1 MRLLYNILLHLLFIP
16 ILCYLRRGAFQRL
29 GFLPERVQNIFK
41 GKKIVWVHAASVGE
55 VMGISRMVTELRLNL
70 PEYSILISTITTTGT
85 NIARK
90 LSTMGVIYLP
100 LDLPLVVNRVFEM
113 INPKILVITE
123 TELWPNLI
131 LQAKK
136 KGIKVIIVN
145 GRISEKSIRR
155 YQRIKGLFKKPLE
168 TGVDLFCMQTELDA
182 QRIASLGAPSEKIRV
197 TGSAKFDLGVDIPSP
212 EEIRRF
218 LKEIEITEEKDVLPI
233 ITAGSI
239 REKEEEVILDAYQLI
254 KQQIPD
260 AVLIIAPRHLQ
271 RIEFIK
277 KALSKRNLSYSLRTK
292 RNQKGIGKKEE
303 RAVIILDTIGELLLA
318 YAVSSVA
325 IVGGTFVPVGGHN
338 IIEPVTLGKM
348 VLFGPHVSN
357 YHEASKLLIAA
368 DAAIQVSSA
377 SELADNIIHLLENP
391 DEMSQKGLAGKKF
404 VEENQGAS
412 TRNVEAIKKLITT
425 ESRESTE
432 STESRESRESREK

>member
-1 MRLLYNILLHLLFIP
+1 MHLLYNILLHLFFIP
-16 ILCYLRRGAFQRL
+16 ILCYLRRGILQRL

-41 GKKIVWVHAASVGE
+41 GKKIVWIHAASVGE
-55 VMGISRMVTELRLNL
+55 VMGISRMVTELKLNL

-85 NIARK
+85 DIARK
-90 LSTMGVIYLP
+90 LSAMGVIYLP
-100 LDLPLVVNRVFEM
+100 IDLPLVVNRVLKM
-113 INPKILVITE
+113 VNPKILVITE

-136 KGIKVIIVN
+136 RGIKVIIVN
-145 GRISEKSIRR
+145 GRISEKSIGR
-155 YQRIKGLFKKPLE
+155 YQRIKGLFKKPLG

-182 QRIASLGAPSEKIRV
+182 ERIASLGAPSEKIMV

-212 EEIRRF
+212 EEIKRF
-218 LKEIEITEEKDVLPI
+218 LKEIEIADVLPII

-254 KQQIPD
+254 RQQAPD

-277 KALSKRNLSYSLRTK
+277 KTLQKRNLPYSLRTR
-292 RNQKGIGKKEE
+292 RNQRGIERKEE
-303 RAVIILDTIGELLLA
+303 KAVIILDTIGELLLA

-325 IVGGTFVPVGGHN
+325 VVGGTFVPVGGHN
-338 IIEPVTLGKM
+338 IIEPVALGKM
-348 VLFGPHVSN
+348 VLFGPHVNN
-357 YHEASKLLIAA
+357 YHEASKMLIAA

-377 SELADNIIHLLENP
+377 SGLADKIIHLLENP

-412 TRNVEAIKKLITT
+412 IRNVEAIIK
-425 ESRESTE
+425 
-432 STESRESRESREK
+432 

>member
-1 MRLLYNILLHLLFIP
+1 MHLLYNILLHLLFIP
-16 ILCYLRRGAFQRL
+16 ILCYLRRGIFQRL
-29 GFLPERVQNIFK
+29 GFLPERVRNIFK
-41 GKKIVWVHAASVGE
+41 GKKIIWVHAASVGE
-55 VMGISRMVTELRLNL
+55 VMGISRMVAELKLNL

-100 LDLPLVVNRVFEM
+100 IDLPLVVHRVLGI

-145 GRISEKSIRR
+145 GRISEKSIGR
-155 YQRIKGLFKKPLE
+155 YQKIKWLFKKPLG

-182 QRIASLGAPSEKIRV
+182 QRIASLGAPSEKIMV
-197 TGSAKFDLGVDIPSP
+197 TGSTKFDLGVDVPCP

-239 REKEEEVILDAYQLI
+239 REKEEEIILDAYQQVR
-254 KQQIPD
+254 QQIPD

-271 RIEFIK
+271 RIEYIK
-277 KALSKRNLSYSLRTK
+277 KALQKRNLSYGLRTR
-292 RNQKGIGKKEE
+292 RNQRGIEKKEE
-303 RAVIILDTIGELLLA
+303 KSVIILDTIGELLLA

-325 IVGGTFVPVGGHN
+325 VVGGTFVPVGGHN
-338 IIEPVTLGKM
+338 IIEPVALGKM
-348 VLFGPHVSN
+348 VLFGQHINN
-357 YHEASKLLIAA
+357 YREAANLLIAA

-377 SELADNIIHLLENP
+377 SGLADKIVYVLENP
-391 DEMSQKGLAGKKF
+391 DEMSQKGIAGKKL

-412 TRNVEAIKKLITT
+412 TRNVEAIIKYGMWNS
-425 ESRESTE
+425 ECGS
-432 STESRESRESREK
+432 